1 MTPQGNNIPFMSR
14 KNGTTATA
22 TLLGTAVTILLMLA
36 VSADAASSPF
46 RLATGHRD
54 VCVLGGGAAGMAAA
68 VFAKDR
74 GHSVVVIESADRVG
88 GQCDTIDFAAPAPGM
103 PSWIDIGVQFFANTT
118 AANEVGLGPWTIDSV
133 GIVQRFAGPGSVYPL
148 DFTTDTTPNYAVNL
162 LQGVSYG
169 FQPPAPPT
177 PEFLAAY
184 YRLSVIIA
192 SYPWI
197 DRAEVPSPVP
207 AELLVP
213 FSQFIATHDLGPL
226 VPSLFVPQL
235 SGGGLGAFDKLTTLY
250 ALLNLSPTISR
261 IFSVPYA
268 GFVVA
273 GGCRGIYDGMRAYL
287 TADDADNVLVNA
299 KTLIAVR
306 PYSPRL
312 PVIVGGTLSTPDNGN
327 GLAGSFT
334 YVCGKL
340 IVAYA
345 QTEQNMKP
353 LALDV
358 AERRLFKEVRQ
369 RYYFTGTIDAAG
381 PVVDGGAFNM
391 LNIDPT
397 SPFGTPALPAVTQI
411 TRGLPYGPVQF
422 KATSQEPISVAAMRQ
437 LVVEQLARMP
447 ASLLTNATAVDE
459 FLLHAFQ
466 PHFTDAE
473 LARPGGAYAA
483 LEALQGHRKTYYVGA
498 LKNFAVTYQLWQART
513 TSSPTAS
520 RPFQAR
526 SLSFF

>member
-1 MTPQGNNIPFMSR
+1 MS
-14 KNGTTATA
+14 KTHIAA
-22 TLLGTAVTILLMLA
+22 LLLLALA
-36 VSADAASSPF
+36 IVGGARAF
-46 RLATGHRD
+46 RLATGQRD
-54 VCVLGGGAAGMAAA
+54 VCVLGGGAAGMSAA
-68 VFAKDR
+68 VFAKDQGR
-74 GHSVVVIESADRVG
+74 SVVVIESAGRVG
-88 GQCDTIDFAAPAPGM
+88 GQCDTLDFAVPMPGM

-133 GIVQRFAGPGSVYPL
+133 GIVERFAGPGTVYPL

-162 LQGVSYG
+162 REGVSYG
-169 FQPPAPPT
+169 LQPPAPPT

-184 YRLSVIIA
+184 YRLSTIIA

-207 AELLVP
+207 AELIVP
-213 FSQFIATHDLGPL
+213 FSQFIVAHGLEPL

-273 GGCRGIYDGMRAYL
+273 GGCRGIYEGMRTYL
-287 TADDADNVLVNA
+287 TADDANNVLVNA

-306 PYSPRL
+306 PYLPGL
-312 PVIVGGTLSTPDNGN
+312 PVIVGGTLHASAAGP
-327 GLAGSFT
+327 AVGSFA
-334 YVCGKL
+334 YRCGKL
-340 IVAYA
+340 IVAHA
-345 QTEQNMKP
+345 QTQEAMAP
-353 LALDV
+353 LALDLV
-358 AERRLFKEVRQ
+358 ERRLFKEVRQ
-369 RYYFTGTIDAAG
+369 RYYFTGTINAAG
-381 PVVDGGAFNM
+381 PVADGGAFNM

-397 SPFGTPALPAVTQI
+397 VPFGTPALPAVTQL

-422 KATSQEPISVAAMRQ
+422 KATSQEPISLGAMRQ
-437 LVVEQLARMP
+437 TVVAQLARMP
-447 ASLLTNATAVDE
+447 ASLLTNATAVDA

-483 LEALQGHRKTYYVGA
+483 LNALQGHRKTYYVGA
-498 LKNFAVTYQLWQART
+498 LKNFAVTYQLWQASYDLVSTRI
-513 TSSPTAS
+513 
-520 RPFQAR
+520 
-526 SLSFF
+526 